1 MQVKYTR
8 IVLGFS
14 SMLDKL
20 EINRPDTLGLVTMS
34 FFWKYM
40 LHDRSAR
47 FGVSDAV
54 ELKD

>member
-20 EINRPDTLGLVTMS
+20 EINRPDTLALVTMS
-34 FFWKYM
+34 FFWTYM
-40 LHDRSAR
+40 LHDTSAR
-47 FGVSDAV
+47 FGVSDAL
-54 ELKD
+54 ELED